1 MTATDDRFAFPE
13 RRLLHEEAIGLLRAL
28 VAPAPEKESVSVFAA
43 TGRVCAEAVKA
54 PRAIPAHTNAAVDG
68 YAFAFGD
75 YDAKEGA
82 VFAVSGR
89 VAAGQPSR
97 NPRVERG
104 ADRIF
109 TGAIMPDGCDTVAM
123 QEDCRIEGG
132 ASVSHPW
139 RT

>member
-1 MTATDDRFAFPE
+1 MTAADDCFAFPE
-13 RRLLHEEAIGLLRAL
+13 RTLLHEEAIGLLRAL

-68 YAFAFGD
+68 YAFAFED

-89 VAAGQPSR
+89 AA
-97 NPRVERG
+97 
-104 ADRIF
+104 A
-109 TGAIMPDGCDTVAM
+109 TV
-123 QEDCRIEGG
+123 
-132 ASVSHPW
+132 
-139 RT
+139 